1 MAPYTCD
8 QVWEM
13 IRQHQ
18 GEEFLTAKG
27 LPFTYT
33 MKGGELFVSRRSK
46 SITKSTFEAA
56 WSRVLE
62 RPAQITG
69 PKKLNVFGAPYLWAV
84 FKKLELVPFGARYSP
99 GQETAAEGE
108 NRTGPA
114 EERFLESSAD
124 GRLWESSEDGQIR
137 MTLTDGQF
145 SESLEGGQPQIALTD
160 GQFPESQ
167 ADGQIRMTLTDEPL
181 PEASEE
187 AWPAAPSEEP
197 QAQQK
202 SPETGKARQTPE
214 ERLTSS

>member
-99 GQETAAEGE
+99 GQETAAEGQVW
-108 NRTGPA
+108 
-114 EERFLESSAD
+114 ESSDGGQIRMAAD
-124 GRLWESSEDGQIR
+124 RQLWESSEDGQIR
-137 MTLTDGQF
+137 M
-145 SESLEGGQPQIALTD
+145 A
-160 GQFPESQ
+160 
-167 ADGQIRMTLTDEPL
+167 LTDEPL

-187 AWPAAPSEEP
+187 ARPAAPSEEP
-197 QAQQK
+197 QA
-202 SPETGKARQTPE
+202 
-214 ERLTSS
+214 